1 MRKLSLLP
9 RGVSSRRLRPNGT
22 THYVSLSSK
31 GYTEKHYS
39 AYVRG
44 TLPELDRAEVGE
56 GDISAEFSLDELSDE
71 EMKKY
76 EDGITGVASVDTLPR

>member
-44 TLPELDRAEVGE
+44 TLPEPDRAEVGE